1 MTPEP
6 LPGAPDR
13 PLRVAIVGSGPA
25 GFYAAEALFRQKDL
39 HLRVDVLDRLPS
51 PYGLV
56 RYGVAPDH
64 QKMKAV
70 IKVYE
75 KTASNPAFRFFG
87 NVRLGQD
94 VSVEDLQGLY
104 DQIVYAVG
112 AETDRRLGVPGEDLR
127 GSHSATEFV
136 GWYNAH
142 PDHRHGVYDLSVES
156 AAVFGV
162 GNVAMDVARILA
174 RDPAELAATDVADY
188 ALAAFRTS
196 RVREIWVI
204 GRRGAAQAAFSPKE
218 IEELGTLAG
227 VDLVVDP
234 AQLEV
239 DAATQAELEE
249 DTNAR
254 KNLEYL
260 RSKASADEGTAPR
273 QIRVLFCASPV
284 RLIGES
290 DRVVGVEIEHNEL
303 VRDERGVRARGTGEK
318 RVLPVGLVFRAVGY
332 HGVPLAGVPF
342 DERRGVVANAE
353 GRVLDPASG
362 HPRPGEY
369 VVGWAKRGPSG
380 LIGTNK
386 GDSAATVAHMVAD
399 LPGGV
404 TGAAPVPDGAL
415 PELLGRRG
423 VRFVTFEDWKRL
435 DRLEEERGR
444 ASGKIRERFL
454 SADEMLSALAADD
467 AHHQST
473 NL

>member
-1 MTPEP
+1 MSNP
-6 LPGAPDR
+6 PGPGTPDR

-39 HLRVDVLDRLPS
+39 VARVDMLDRLPS

-75 KTASNPAFRFFG
+75 KTAANPAFRFFG
-87 NVRLGQD
+87 NVRLGRD
-94 VSVEDLQGLY
+94 VSVEDLRGAY

-112 AETDRRLGVPGEDLR
+112 AETDRHLGVPGEELA

-136 GWYNAH
+136 GWYNGH
-142 PDHRHGVYDLSVES
+142 PDHRTGTYDLGVES

-174 RDPAELAATDVADY
+174 REPDTLADTDIADY
-188 ALAAFRTS
+188 ALDALRAS
-196 RVREIWVI
+196 RIREVWVI

-218 IEELGTLAG
+218 IEELGTLDG

-234 AQLEV
+234 ASLDVDEATARDLE
-239 DAATQAELEE
+239 D

-260 RSKASADEGTAPR
+260 REKAAAGETGAPR
-273 QIRVLFCASPV
+273 KIRLLFCASPV
-284 RLIGES
+284 RLLGEGG
-290 DRVVGVEIEHNEL
+290 RVTGVEVEHNAL
-303 VRDERGVRARGTGEK
+303 VRDERGVRAKGTGEK
-318 RVLPVGLVFRAVGY
+318 RVLPVGLVFRAIGY
-332 HGVPLAGVPF
+332 HGIPVEGVPF
-342 DERRGVVANAE
+342 DERRGIVANDA
-353 GRVLDPASG
+353 GRVVEPATAR
-362 HPRPGEY
+362 PRPGEY

-386 GDSAATVAHMVAD
+386 GDSAATVALMLAD
-399 LPGGV
+399 LPSGV
-404 TGAAPVPDGAL
+404 TGA
-415 PELLGRRG
+415 PEPPGDDLTRRLERRG

-444 ASGKIRERFL
+444 ALGKIRERFL
-454 SADEMLSALAADD
+454 SVDEMLAALAADD
-467 AHHQST
+467 AAT
-473 NL
+473 RRG